1 MTYYSLTKSSFENG
15 EAKAY
20 AGNKSDIKNWA
31 APWEIES
38 RLDVGDVLVFV
49 TMDRCPACLQI
60 KPIIAQLSR
69 IVTVGI
75 INSKDAIMKDL
86 SRSNNHYGV
95 TVNRFPTIL
104 KMSNGRF
111 KAQYTG
117 KRTMKDIYNW
127 FNKDTISIRGE
138 LYDST

>member
-1 MTYYSLTKSSFENG
+1 MYYSLTKSSFENG

-49 TMDRCPACLQI
+49 TMDRCGACKQI
-60 KPIIAQLSR
+60 QPMIAQLSR
-69 IVTVGI
+69 IVTVAI
-75 INSKDAIMKDL
+75 IKSNDPIMKDL
-86 SRSNNHYGV
+86 TGANNHYGMV
-95 TVNRFPTIL
+95 VDRYPTIL

-111 KAQYTG
+111 TEKYTG
-117 KRTMKDIYNW
+117 KRIMKDVYNW
-127 FNKDTISIRGE
+127 FTKDVISVRGE